1 VKEQRVKG
9 RLPQSRRMEA
19 VSSPVIQDV
28 AILTRENPGTISLGQ
43 GVVHYRPPQQAL
55 DAIVEFGHTVGD
67 NHYQAVTG
75 IPELLSGL
83 TRKLAAENDIDVSE
97 TQSLV
102 VTAGSNMAFF
112 HTLLAICDPGDEVV
126 IMTPFF
132 FNHEMAIRMASCTP
146 VAVATDDDY
155 QPDLE
160 ALEAALSDRTRAV
173 VTVSPNNPAGAVYD
187 RETLTAINKLCGER
201 GLYHISDEAYEYFTY
216 GDETHFSPGSLENSE
231 HTISL
236 FSFSKA
242 YGLASWR
249 VGYMV
254 APAALWKSLSKS
266 QDTILICPPLIS
278 QRAALGALQAGPAYC
293 RPMIDA
299 IGEVRLSCLNHL
311 SQLGTSCRVAPT
323 SGAFYLLVEVD
334 TKLGAMEL
342 VERLIREHRVAAI
355 PGSSFGIEDR
365 CLIRLS
371 YGALEPQTAVEGM
384 GRLVEG
390 LKRILE

>member
-1 VKEQRVKG
+1 
-9 RLPQSRRMEA
+9 MDA

-55 DAIVEFGHTVGD
+55 DAIAEFGHTVGD

-75 IPELLSGL
+75 IPELVSGL
-83 TRKLAAENDIDVSE
+83 EQKLAEENGIHLGDN
-97 TQSLV
+97 QSLI

-146 VAVATDDDY
+146 VPVATDEDY
-155 QPDLE
+155 QPNLE
-160 ALEAALSDRTRAV
+160 AIEGALSDRTRAV

-187 RETLTAINKLCGER
+187 RGTLTAINRLCRER

-216 GDETHFSPGSLENSE
+216 GDEPHFSPGSLEDSE

-299 IGEVRLSCLNHL
+299 IGEVRLECLDHL
-311 SQLGTSCRVAPT
+311 SQLGATCRIAPT
-323 SGAFYLLVEVD
+323 SGALYLLVEVD
-334 TKLGAMEL
+334 TNLGAMEL

-355 PGSSFGIEDR
+355 PGSSFGIVDR
-365 CLIRLS
+365 CILRLS
-371 YGALEPQTAVEGM
+371 YGALEPRTAVEGM
-384 GRLVEG
+384 DRLVKG
-390 LKRILE
+390 LRAILGTCGS